1 MKTLRIGE
9 YYGSE
14 KTVRMWA
21 RVQPYLTRL
30 RSYVSGVSYNNP
42 EKIMTHLALD
52 LSFAVCLKFWL
63 GSMKN
68 AILLFRFPSLSLPQ
82 LSELD

>member
-1 MKTLRIGE
+1 MALSSCIVIVLTMFQDFVRTLKIGE

-30 RSYVSGVSYNNP
+30 RSYVSGVSRYFIAP
-42 EKIMTHLALD
+42 TGAQVVTTSVRVCSRALTLC
-52 LSFAVCLKFWL
+52 LSK
-63 GSMKN
+63 S
-68 AILLFRFPSLSLPQ
+68 
-82 LSELD
+82 